1 MKGRALVLGG
11 GGVAGIGWETGV
23 LFGLA
28 EGGIDPTA
36 ADVVIGTSAGA
47 AVAAQLLSGTPLA
60 TLYDR
65 HVFPEG
71 PSTEIAAELD
81 VEKMAADWGALL
93 STHEPGP
100 ALRAAIGR
108 YAIAAGTVPERARR
122 AVIEARLPSH
132 DWPEQP
138 LQIVVVDAATGEDR
152 VLTRDD
158 GVPLVD
164 AVAASCAVPGI
175 WPPVTIDGR
184 RYIDGGVRTS
194 ANVDLAADFDV
205 VLLLAPVDDF
215 TAPEPEIAKQ
225 VKKVER
231 KKRFLAVRPDE
242 DSVAAIGPNPL
253 DPAAAGP
260 AARAGRAQGAALVA
274 RVAELWAQ

>member
-1 MKGRALVLGG
+1 VSGRALVLGG

-28 EGGIDPTA
+28 ENGVDVTG
-36 ADVVIGTSAGA
+36 ADVVIGTSAGS

-81 VEKMAADWGALL
+81 VEKMVKDWSALL
-93 STHEPGP
+93 ASHEPGP
-100 ALRAAIGR
+100 DLRAAIGR
-108 YAIAAGTVPERARR
+108 YALTAATPSERERR

-132 DWPEQP
+132 DWPDAD
-138 LQIVVVDAATGEDR
+138 LRIVVVDAASGEER
-152 VLTRDD
+152 VITKDD

-175 WPPVTIDGR
+175 WPAVTIGDR
-184 RYIDGGVRTS
+184 RYVDGGVRTS
-194 ANVDLAADFDV
+194 ANVDLAAGCDV
-205 VLLLAPVDDF
+205 VLVLAPVADF
-215 TAPEPEIAKQ
+215 STPEPAIAKRLAEVQ
-225 VKKVER
+225 KKSTVLTIE
-231 KKRFLAVRPDE
+231 PD
-242 DSVAAIGPNPL
+242 DASVAAIGANPL
-253 DPAAAGP
+253 DPATAGP
-260 AARAGRAQGAALVA
+260 AARAGREQGTGIAHDVAAT
-274 RVAELWAQ
+274 WT

>member
-1 MKGRALVLGG
+1 VTTRALVLGG

-23 LFGLA
+23 LFGLHEA
-28 EGGIDPTA
+28 GIDVTG
-36 ADVVIGTSAGA
+36 ADLVIGTSAGA
-47 AVAAQLLSGTPLA
+47 AVGAQLLSGTPLA

-81 VEKMAADWGALL
+81 VEKMARDWGALL

-100 ALRAAIGR
+100 DLRAAIGR
-108 YAIAAGTVPERARR
+108 YALTAGTPPERARR

-132 DWPEQP
+132 VWPETP

-152 VLTRDD
+152 VLTASD

-175 WPPVTIDGR
+175 WPAVTIEGR

-194 ANVDLAADFDV
+194 ANVDLAEGHDV
-205 VLLLAPVDDF
+205 VLVLAPVSDF
-215 TAPEPEIAKQ
+215 TSPEAAIAKRLA
-225 VKKVER
+225 KVE
-231 KKRFLAVRPDE
+231 KKSTVVTVRPDDASLE
-242 DSVAAIGPNPL
+242 AIGPNPL
-253 DPAAAGP
+253 DPGAAGP
-260 AARAGRAQGAALVA
+260 AARAGREQGSALAGEVAAA
-274 RVAELWAQ
+274 WSA

>member
-1 MKGRALVLGG
+1 VSGRALVLGG

-28 EGGIDPTA
+28 EGGVDVTA
-36 ADVVIGTSAGA
+36 VDVVIGTSAGA

-60 TLYDR
+60 QLYDR

-71 PSTEIAAELD
+71 PTTEIAAELD
-81 VEKMAADWGALL
+81 LQKMAADWGALL
-93 STHEPGP
+93 ATHEPGP
-100 ALRAAIGR
+100 DLRAAIGR
-108 YAIAAGTVPERARR
+108 YALAAGTVPERVRR

-132 DWPEQP
+132 EWPEQS

-152 VLTRDD
+152 VLTKDD

-184 RYIDGGVRTS
+184 RYVDGGVRTS
-194 ANVDLAADFDV
+194 ANVDLAEGHSV
-205 VLLLAPVDDF
+205 VLVLAPVEDF
-215 TAPEPEIAKQ
+215 TAPEPAIAKRLAKLEKKATVFT
-225 VKKVER
+225 VKPGE
-231 KKRFLAVRPDE
+231 A
-242 DSVAAIGPNPL
+242 SVAAIGSNPL
-253 DPAAAGP
+253 DPATAGP
-260 AARAGRAQGAALVA
+260 AARAGREQGQALVA
-274 RVAELWAQ
+274 QVAELWSA